1 MQIIQGMEYFFSG
14 FKLITQKGLKRFVF
28 IPLLINI
35 ALFIGSMFLL
45 IIKFEEWI
53 TALINWLPDILS
65 WLEWIIWPTA
75 IFVTIFSYGMLFTVI
90 TNFIAAPF
98 NGLLSEKVELHLT
111 GQKINDDGFAELLK
125 DVPRMLGREWTKLCY
140 YLPRAIGF
148 FILLWVL
155 PVIGQILWVLFS
167 CWMFAVQYQDYAFD
181 NHKIS
186 FKQMK
191 TDLQSKQGLSYGFGF
206 AVMLL
211 TAIPLVNL
219 IVMPVAVCGGTKL
232 WVDNFRSQYRNQ

>member
-1 MQIIQGMEYFFSG
+1 MQITQGMEYFFSG
-14 FKLITQKGLKRFVF
+14 FKLISQKGLKRFVL

-35 ALFIGSMFLL
+35 LLFGSSLFFLFGWL
-45 IIKFEEWI
+45 SDGFNAVNAMLPEW
-53 TALINWLPDILS
+53 LS
-65 WLEWIIWPTA
+65 WLEWLMWPIAVLVVLFTY
-75 IFVTIFSYGMLFTVI
+75 SMLFTVI

-98 NGLLSEKVELHLT
+98 NGLLSEKVELYLT
-111 GQKINDDGFAELLK
+111 GQKINDDGLADLVK

-155 PVIGQILWVLFS
+155 PVIGQVLWVLFT
-167 CWMFAVQYQDYAFD
+167 CWMYAVQYKDYAFD

-186 FKQMK
+186 FTQMK
-191 TDLQSKQGLSYGFGF
+191 NDLKSKQGLSYGFGF

-211 TAIPLVNL
+211 TAIPFVNL
-219 IVMPVAVCGGTKL
+219 IVMPVAVCGATRL
-232 WVDNFRSQYRNQ
+232 WVENYRPQYRS